1 MMHPNPNMWAAP
13 SGGSAAAFT
22 RLTAALALC
31 GAIAVIPACKSTSSA
46 EAPSNPGPV
55 KLHEPTAEQ
64 QARIEHAET
73 ARDEG
78 NYDAALTMFQEI
90 LAENPTVTTAYL
102 GIGDIYMLKED
113 YSKAEPAYGR
123 AAKLEPRNF
132 DAQYGHGLAL
142 QMLNRFVE
150 AIRAFQR
157 SLTIDPNSLKANLA
171 LATTYLQMDEPKSA
185 LIYAEN
191 AVKLDPAN
199 GSARVNLGAAYEKVG
214 RNADAIEQYFTAMEL
229 VDDTPPL
236 MMNLINAL
244 SEERRYQEAVNTA
257 ENLVK
262 VAPSANAWERL
273 GWCHFRLGDY
283 TRSMHAYREA
293 VKLDDQHWQSWN
305 GIGVNAI
312 NTWLLSKKRDTT
324 AGNEAR
330 EAFRRS
336 LRLNGDQPKLILLMS
351 NNGL

>member
-1 MMHPNPNMWAAP
+1 MQTTWNPSIARSLMLMMC
-13 SGGSAAAFT
+13 GV
-22 RLTAALALC
+22 LALALTGC
-31 GAIAVIPACKSTSSA
+31 GKSTRSTSA
-46 EAPSNPGPV
+46 ADAPRPSRMR
-55 KLHEPTAEQ
+55 EPTPEQ
-64 QARIEHAET
+64 QAKIGEAE
-73 ARDEG
+73 AAKDQG
-78 NYDAALTMFQEI
+78 NYDAALAMFQEI
-90 LAENPTVTTAYL
+90 LAENPTITVAYL
-102 GIGDIYMLKED
+102 GIGDIYMDKQE
-113 YSKAEPAYGR
+113 YPKAEPAYAR

-132 DAQYGHGLAL
+132 DAQFGHGLAL

-157 SLTIDPNSLKANLA
+157 ALTINPDSLSANLA

-185 LIYAEN
+185 VIFAEKS
-191 AVKLDPAN
+191 VQLDPAN

-236 MMNLINAL
+236 MMNLINVL

-262 VAPSANAWERL
+262 IAPSANAWERL
-273 GWCHFRLGDY
+273 GWCQFRLGEY
-283 TRSMHAYREA
+283 SKSMNAYREA

-312 NTWLLSKKRDTT
+312 NIWLLSKKRDTE
-324 AGNEAR
+324 AGREAR
-330 EAFRRS
+330 EAFRHS
-336 LRLNGDQPKLILLMS
+336 LRINPDQPKLVLLMS